1 MQDFPRL
8 HRDVVFGNS
17 GGRIIWQPRI
27 GCWCDD
33 KIFSGEGLPS
43 PYTGMN
49 LYQIYRRLN
58 CSARLYEFN
67 QCFRRVEHHS
77 VKIHQRWLNDT
88 DLETTIDTP
97 VGKQA
102 SITRKTPNS
111 PHPINLKWEVASR
124 EELGIAAWREENTDW
139 EWDEEKYREL
149 LESIGFSG
157 APTMYMPRMNVQC
170 LYIDK
175 MGVEQGIYAL
185 YDWPDAVKSFF
196 RALEE
201 SHFRLIDVIN
211 RSPIDIIN
219 FGENV
224 HAGTLS
230 PDFFRKYHLPAC
242 QKRCEKLHQ
251 AGKFVSSHWDGDV
264 KPLLPYVRETG
275 LDGIEAVT
283 PQPQGDVTLEE
294 IKDAFGDEMYLLDG
308 IPAIYFDEIYPV
320 EILESCARRIIELF
334 APKLVLG
341 ISDEISSTGDIE
353 RVKIIGDIVEDYN
366 VRQ

>member
-1 MQDFPRL
+1 M
-8 HRDVVFGNS
+8 
-17 GGRIIWQPRI
+17 
-27 GCWCDD
+27 
-33 KIFSGEGLPS
+33 
-43 PYTGMN
+43 
-49 LYQIYRRLN
+49 
-58 CSARLYEFN
+58 
-67 QCFRRVEHHS
+67 
-77 VKIHQRWLNDT
+77 
-88 DLETTIDTP
+88 
-97 VGKQA
+97 GKQA